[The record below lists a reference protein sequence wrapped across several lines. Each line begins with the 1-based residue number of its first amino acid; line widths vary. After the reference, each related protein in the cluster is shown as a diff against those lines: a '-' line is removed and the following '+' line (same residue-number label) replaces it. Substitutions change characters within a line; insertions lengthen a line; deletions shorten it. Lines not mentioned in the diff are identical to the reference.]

1 MPQMA
6 KRQPVPTANTD
17 ASPLEAL
24 AAEVAADVARLER
37 ELRAEV
43 RADVATQMLRLS
55 DLVTDRLKSLRN
67 GETGPAGVDGPEGAQ
82 GIPGPPGEA
91 GERGERGEQGPVGN
105 LPLVRAWSE
114 GVHCAGD
121 VVGLHGATWQAS
133 CNTAREPPHDDWVCL
148 AAAGVDGRDAPVGE
162 VCGLYDPARHYK
174 RFDLV
179 AHDGGEWRAK
189 HDDPGRLPG
198 PGWALSAV
206 QGKRGAK
213 GEAGPR
219 GPSGTAGPMIVEWSI
234 NGYLAVPIMSDGTA
248 GPALDFRALFERYD
262 AEARR

>member
-17 ASPLEAL
+17 VSPLEAL
-24 AAEVAADVARLER
+24 AAEVAADVARIER

-43 RADVATQMLRLS
+43 RADVATQILRLTEI
-55 DLVTDRLKSLRN
+55 VTERLGGLRN
-67 GETGPAGVDGPEGAQ
+67 GETGPAGTDGPEGVQ
-82 GIPGPPGEA
+82 GIPGAPGEA
-91 GERGERGEQGPVGN
+91 GERGERGADGPAGK
-105 LPLVRAWSE
+105 LPPLRVWTE
-114 GVHCAGD
+114 GVHYEGNVVSCAGS
-121 VVGLHGATWQAS
+121 TWQAMRD
-133 CNTAREPPHDDWVCL
+133 TAREPPHEDWTCL

-162 VCGLYDPARHYK
+162 VCGLYDAARKYK
-174 RFDLV
+174 GFDLV
-179 AHDGGEWRAK
+179 AYDGGEWRAK

-219 GPSGTAGPMIVEWSI
+219 GPSGAAGPIIVEWSI

-248 GPALDFRALFERYD
+248 GPALDFRQLFERYD

>member
-1 MPQMA
+1 M
-6 KRQPVPTANTD
+6 ND
-17 ASPLEAL
+17 AEVDSWAEAL
-24 AAEVAADVARLER
+24 GEVLARER
-37 ELRAEV
+37 REWTRERDLAIAEV
-43 RADVATQMLRLS
+43 RCEVAGQILRLS
-55 DLVTDRLKSLRN
+55 EIVTERLAALRN
-67 GETGPAGVDGPEGAQ
+67 GESGPAGVEGVEGPEGVQ

-91 GERGERGEQGPVGN
+91 GERGEPGPAGPPGK
-105 LPLVRAWSE
+105 LQQVRAWAE
-114 GVHCAGD
+114 GVHYKGD
-121 VVGLHGATWQAS
+121 VVVVHGATWQAS
-133 CNTAREPPHDDWVCL
+133 CDTAREPPYEDWTCL

-162 VCGLYDPARHYK
+162 VCGLYDPGRHYK

-179 AHDGGEWRAK
+179 AHDHCEWRAK

-198 PGWALSAV
+198 PGWALSAKE
-206 QGKRGAK
+206 GKRGAK

-219 GPSGTAGPMIVEWSI
+219 GPSGPAGPTILEWSI